1 MARLILFNKPF
12 KVLSQFSDRD
22 SVGAGSTLVRATLA
36 DYLQAPDFRVAGRLD
51 YDSEGLL
58 LLTDDGQLQQQI
70 ANPRYKLWKTY
81 QVQVEGKPDARAL
94 AQLAGGLQL
103 KDGPTL
109 PARVACIAEPGDLW
123 PRTPP
128 VRRRLSVA
136 DSWLEISIQE
146 GRNRQVRRMTAAV
159 GLPTLRLIRRRVG
172 DWTLAGLAPG
182 DHRII
187 TVHRPRTPGIP
198 RPASSTR
205 LSRGARS
212 RKRPGS

>member
-1 MARLILFNKPF
+1 MTRLILFNKPF

-22 SVGAGSTLVRATLA
+22 AADAPGVSQRATLA
-36 DYLQAPDFRVAGRLD
+36 DYLQAPGFRVAGRLD

-58 LLTDDGQLQQQI
+58 LLTDDGQLQQHI
-70 ANPRYKLWKTY
+70 ANPRHKQWKTY
-81 QVQVEGKPDARAL
+81 QVQVEGEADPQAL

-109 PARVACIAEPGDLW
+109 PARVRRIAEPDDLW

-146 GRNRQVRRMTAAV
+146 GRNRQLRRMTAAV
-159 GLPTLRLIRRRVG
+159 
-172 DWTLAGLAPG
+172 
-182 DHRII
+182 
-187 TVHRPRTPGIP
+187 
-198 RPASSTR
+198 
-205 LSRGARS
+205 
-212 RKRPGS
+212 